1 MVKSLT
7 ATLDDVAQRLSEI
20 QNEIQAASRR
30 LQGRPDLE
38 GAARFLEAELEKLL
52 LVTGELAGTAR
63 TRALLGAGTYCRAC
77 GTVFP
82 ARLSGDCPNCDTMG
96 RLLPLLDEAD
106 EASMAR
112 WRPRFNVP
120 DPAEAGSSHQPA
132 TVQTKEALGA
142 FASATG

>member
-1 MVKSLT
+1 MPSTLN

-20 QNEIQAASRR
+20 KGDIQAAARR

-38 GAARFLEAELEKLL
+38 GAAHMLETELEKLL

-63 TRALLGAGTYCRAC
+63 ARALLGAGTYCRAC

-82 ARLSGDCPNCDTMG
+82 ARLVGDCPNCDTMG
-96 RLLPLLDEAD
+96 RLLPLHSEAD
-106 EASMAR
+106 EVSVAR

-120 DPAEAGSSHQPA
+120 VASAVRLRRPAGQPAEGAASPA
-132 TVQTKEALGA
+132 
-142 FASATG
+142 S